1 MTGDKKMAKRV
12 SVADAKREF
21 SEIMSRVALKN
32 ERFIIERK
40 GKPMAALINLK
51 DLEKVEAMPEGNG
64 KKGLLAAMGAWED
77 YPQLEH
83 LVADLYSARRKSR
96 DRRVKSLK

>member
-1 MTGDKKMAKRV
+1 MAKRV

-64 KKGLLAAMGAWED
+64 KKGLLAAMDAWED
-77 YPQLEH
+77 YPQLER
-83 LVADLYSARRKSR
+83 LVVDIYSSRQKSR

>member
-1 MTGDKKMAKRV
+1 MAKRV

-51 DLEKVEAMPEGNG
+51 DLEKIEVMAEGNG

-77 YPQLEH
+77 YPQLER
-83 LVADLYSARRKSR
+83 LVADLYSARQKSR
-96 DRRVKSLK
+96 DRRVKILK